1 VTARTL
7 RLAFFGTPEFA
18 VPTLER
24 LIAGRH
30 PVVAVVS
37 QPDRRRGRGRQLSPA
52 PVSRL
57 ALREKI
63 TLLRPEALPD
73 PALERSL
80 REAAPDLGVVVAY
93 GQFIPRRIRELP
105 VLGYCINGH
114 ASLLPK
120 LRGAAPIARAILT
133 GETLTGVS
141 VIRLEREM
149 DAGPVAATRELEIG
163 SDETA
168 GSLGERL
175 ALLSADAIEAV
186 VEQISEERAIWVA
199 QNHAAA
205 TTAPKLERAE
215 ARLDWSEP
223 ADALV
228 QRVRAMSPKP
238 GAFTAFGNDTLRIL
252 AAHAESGAATAA
264 PGTVR
269 CKPGRP
275 VRIATGDGWLIP
287 RLIQRSGGKALDL
300 DAFVRGTPIPDGA
313 VLGAD
318 PAAARLDS

>member
-1 VTARTL
+1 MTARTL

-30 PVVAVVS
+30 CVVSVVS
-37 QPDRRRGRGRQLSPA
+37 QPDRRRGRGRHLSPA
-52 PVSRL
+52 PVSSV

-63 TLLRPEALPD
+63 PLLRPEALSD

-93 GQFIPRRIRELP
+93 GHFVPKQIRELP
-105 VLGYCINGH
+105 TLGYCINGH

-133 GETLTGVS
+133 GETRTGVS
-141 VIRLEREM
+141 VMRLEREM
-149 DAGPVAATRELEIG
+149 DAGPVAATRELAIA

-175 ALLSADAIEAV
+175 ALLTADAIEAV
-186 VEQISEERAIWVA
+186 VEQISEESAVWLP
-199 QNHAAA
+199 QDHAAA

-223 ADALV
+223 ARALV
-228 QRVRAMSPKP
+228 HRVRAMSPKP
-238 GAFTAFGNDTLRIL
+238 GAFTAFGKDTLRIL
-252 AAHAESGAATAA
+252 AARAESGAANAA

-269 CKPGRP
+269 SEAGGP

-287 RLIQRSGGKALDL
+287 RVIQRSGGKVLDV
-300 DAFVRGTPIPDGA
+300 DAFMRGTPIPDGA
-313 VLGAD
+313 LLGAD
-318 PAAARLDS
+318 PTAARLES